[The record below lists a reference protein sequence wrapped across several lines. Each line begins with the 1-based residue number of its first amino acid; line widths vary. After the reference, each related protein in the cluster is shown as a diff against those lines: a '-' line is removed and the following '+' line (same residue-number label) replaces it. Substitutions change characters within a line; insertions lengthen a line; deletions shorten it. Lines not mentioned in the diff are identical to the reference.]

1 MISGNL
7 DMLASVFQY
16 GMRALS
22 TAQVTC
28 IVVEIKYLNDL
39 EGAVSTTRNFAHTI
53 PYKNTLPLQ
62 AV

>member
-1 MISGNL
+1 MG
-7 DMLASVFQY
+7 SVFLY

-22 TAQVTC
+22 TTGVSC

-53 PYKNTLPLQ
+53 EFG
-62 AV
+62 V